1 MIAHGA
7 LAPRLSAHSAC
18 GAGGAGGVVGS
29 SLIVTIF
36 NWIQCIISD
45 DNSMDLVVRCSI
57 ILCFPNDQNTSEHN
71 RDHHNFGLI

>member
-7 LAPRLSAHSAC
+7 LAPRLSAHSACGAC

-36 NWIQCIISD
+36 NWTQCIISD
-45 DNSMDLVVRCSI
+45 DNSMDLVVRCSGSV
-57 ILCFPNDQNTSEHN
+57 FSK
-71 RDHHNFGLI
+71 